1 MATGRDEWASSK
13 QVLKRESKHWFQ
25 LVRDSWRDSSQE
37 DSSLSTENIV
47 DVQNAASRMKFQYDA
62 LPEEGFI
69 RLLTI
74 LPGDDK
80 EVIRLQLSTVA
91 IHESIGRYESL
102 SYVWS
107 VSHPCP
113 YPQRLAPRL
122 E

>member
-1 MATGRDEWASSK
+1 MASGRDEWASAK
-13 QVLKRESKHWFQ
+13 QILKRESKHIVKVF
-25 LVRDSWRDSSQE
+25 RDSLRDSSQE

-47 DVQNAASRMKFQYDA
+47 DVQNAASKMKFQYDA

-91 IHESIGRYESL
+91 IHDSIGRYESL

-107 VSHPCP
+107 VSHPYP
-113 YPQRLAPRL
+113 YPQRFTSRFD
-122 E
+122 

>member
-1 MATGRDEWASSK
+1 MASGRDEWASSK
-13 QVLKRESKHWFQ
+13 QLLKRESKHFYK
-25 LVRDSWRDSSQE
+25 LVRDSWRDAFRE

-47 DVQNAASRMKFQYDA
+47 DVQDAASKVKFQYDA

-91 IHESIGRYESL
+91 IHDSIGGYESL

-107 VSHPCP
+107 VSHPNP
-113 YPQRLAPRL
+113 YPQRLTSRFD
-122 E
+122 